1 MARGSATN
9 SDATAVPQTG
19 HKGGRGTTSRRNLLA
34 FAIVGVAATFFQ
46 LLAEQWLT
54 LHVLEVPEQNLAL
67 IPILQ
72 NGIPKTQQ
80 WFGSTTEPKRT
91 TIVVIHDPSPCGIRS
106 TIGRIAKA
114 SVENGAAAVAIDLV
128 LDQANER
135 SCAAESQS
143 MEEQIRQAC
152 VYSPRGIPLI
162 AGVRLDRRT
171 GAPVPSVSLAP
182 EGTLSK
188 CMEGVINTDNV
199 DARVIPLGFTNDGVW
214 DSSISWISATQVDAN
229 LSGKL
234 ARYRSG
240 VLQLHTKPLEGM
252 DFTSNFTLRDADFLA
267 ADAKPDLWPKIRGH
281 VILIGSDLDPARQIP
296 GSSHPLRGYELHAR
310 YIEALL
316 TDGYLLIPPKGIDLI
331 FVLITAWALRLI
343 DRTKMWHGGL
353 FLLGG
358 TVLVLALDAFSIG
371 LLGYYLTFTSVS
383 LFTVWVWFFAKLKEF
398 QWSKK
403 FFPAEQDLPK
413 NLGWISWLC

>member
-128 LDQANER
+128 LDQANE
-135 SCAAESQS
+135 
-143 MEEQIRQAC
+143 
-152 VYSPRGIPLI
+152 
-162 AGVRLDRRT
+162 
-171 GAPVPSVSLAP
+171 
-182 EGTLSK
+182 
-188 CMEGVINTDNV
+188 
-199 DARVIPLGFTNDGVW
+199 
-214 DSSISWISATQVDAN
+214 
-229 LSGKL
+229 
-234 ARYRSG
+234 
-240 VLQLHTKPLEGM
+240 
-252 DFTSNFTLRDADFLA
+252 
-267 ADAKPDLWPKIRGH
+267 
-281 VILIGSDLDPARQIP
+281 
-296 GSSHPLRGYELHAR
+296 
-310 YIEALL
+310 
-316 TDGYLLIPPKGIDLI
+316 
-331 FVLITAWALRLI
+331 
-343 DRTKMWHGGL
+343 
-353 FLLGG
+353 
-358 TVLVLALDAFSIG
+358 
-371 LLGYYLTFTSVS
+371 
-383 LFTVWVWFFAKLKEF
+383 
-398 QWSKK
+398 
-403 FFPAEQDLPK
+403 
-413 NLGWISWLC
+413 